1 MLTSNQV
8 VPSAKAR
15 EGAWSKEN
23 KFSVWIKGEF
33 FSSLSCLGGTLT
45 IFFIFA
51 GKCEPAQWV
60 PMNYCFQNFWNMCVN
75 MNKKD
80 MGRANYG
87 NGGCQT
93 WHIKQF

>member
-1 MLTSNQV
+1 M

-33 FSSLSCLGGTLT
+33 LSSLSRLGGALT
-45 IFFIFA
+45 ILFIFA
-51 GKCEPAQWV
+51 GKCKPAQWV
-60 PMNYCFQNFWNMCVN
+60 PMDYCFQNFWNMCVN

>member
-1 MLTSNQV
+1 
-8 VPSAKAR
+8 VPSARAR
-15 EGAWSKEN
+15 DGAWSREN
-23 KFSVWIKGEF
+23 KYSVWIKGEF
-33 FSSLSCLGGTLT
+33 ILSLSSFWGIALT
-45 IFFIFA
+45 MCFLSSA
-51 GKCEPAQWV
+51 GKCKPRQWV

-80 MGRANYG
+80 VGRANYG

>member
-1 MLTSNQV
+1 MFGRCADDL
-8 VPSAKAR
+8 
-15 EGAWSKEN
+15 
-23 KFSVWIKGEF
+23 
-33 FSSLSCLGGTLT
+33 
-45 IFFIFA
+45 FISI
-51 GKCEPAQWV
+51 GKCKPAQWV